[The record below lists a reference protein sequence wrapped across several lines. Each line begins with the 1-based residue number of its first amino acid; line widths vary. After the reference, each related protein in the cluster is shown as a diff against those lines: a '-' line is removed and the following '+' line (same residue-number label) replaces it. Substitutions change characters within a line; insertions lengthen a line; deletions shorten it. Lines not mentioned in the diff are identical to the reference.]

1 MVRCCVTNTLY
12 SLTYTRNQLDPS
24 IVGTVSLTA
33 GQTGQTNLCLPPEI
47 VAYVWSFLTL
57 KDLVKFG
64 RTSRSNYQ
72 LVRSALRNTVFRL
85 IAPFTPK
92 GGVNGFLSMMRSERA
107 VISGSMAL
115 YPLVFCNF
123 SGTNSGDIRWNPND
137 MDIYEPQIGARK
149 SGVLRYMVEEEG
161 YRECPMKPRTLREQY
176 DAPGCVRQVKRVV
189 RGNHCVDVVT
199 SASSSAISP
208 IFKFHCTPVFNWIS
222 PEGYFSAYPALTCA
236 YRGLLNP
243 MALCPNRFVPALPST
258 GVRSCLEKYYNRGF
272 DIRRNPSCWRDDL
285 HICTFSADCPI
296 SSRNVVDGGCMFV
309 LFEDQV
315 RKVVPYDSPYILFW
329 YLGGPSCDGQRR
341 VCDAYV
347 SLRADADD
355 EHFIR

>member
-1 MVRCCVTNTLY
+1 M
-12 SLTYTRNQLDPS
+12 RNQLDLS

-33 GQTGQTNLCLPPEI
+33 GQTNLCLPPEI

-92 GGVNGFLSMMRSERA
+92 GGVNGFLSMMRSKRA

-309 LFEDQV
+309 PFEDQV

-329 YLGGPSCDGQRR
+329 YLGGPSCDGQ
-341 VCDAYV
+341 
-347 SLRADADD
+347 
-355 EHFIR
+355 